1 MKTKYKDRIR
11 ELYDDNPDLR
21 GLLAEKF
28 PEIVR
33 DEIPY
38 ATKGTI
44 FMKHSYTSNLYMVA
58 YKSGKF
64 FIRNCTDD
72 SIWRH
77 EISPSNDSEDSGY
90 PYLNKYDFEC
100 LLKMSMCGHGSITI
114 LDKTDLHQIHNK
126 YVRCRS

>member
-11 ELYDDNPDLR
+11 ELYNDNPDLR
-21 GLLAEKF
+21 GLLTEKF
-28 PEIVR
+28 PEIIR
-33 DEIPY
+33 DETPY
-38 ATKGTI
+38 VEKGTI
-44 FMKHSYTSNLYMVA
+44 FMKHSYSSNLYMVA
-58 YKSGKF
+58 YNRSEGKF

-77 EISPSNDSEDSGY
+77 EMKASNDSEESGY

-114 LDKTDLHQIHNK
+114 LDKTDLHQIHCK
-126 YVRCRS
+126 YVKP